1 MINFLTKYQF
11 VFHLSNILLIFIYLF
26 PGSLFGCILYDD
38 CFTQPQLT
46 PDFLISTNHLFAFI
60 FLSMVGIYAFKKSKN
75 LNFLKIY
82 LILMSIFLEFLH
94 LIIPNRSFELSDLFG
109 NLAGVMIVIII
120 NFFFNHEKFKN

>member
-1 MINFLTKYQF
+1 
-11 VFHLSNILLIFIYLF
+11 
-26 PGSLFGCILYDD
+26 
-38 CFTQPQLT
+38 
-46 PDFLISTNHLFAFI
+46 
-60 FLSMVGIYAFKKSKN
+60 MVGIYAFKKSKN